1 MNMSDWRKELGGI
14 LEGRARASRAEQ
26 ENAQFD
32 TFLQQV
38 ASPALHEL
46 ADELKRHKRD
56 AQVRTAP
63 AAIQL
68 TVRNGDIEEIAFRVL
83 KRSVPNGIVPYAEVR
98 LRKGLRLVK
107 TESVLRDTPAVA
119 TIEEVCRDDV
129 IQCFLK
135 HYRMVLDAEQA

>member
-14 LEGRARASRAEQ
+14 LEGRTRASRAEQ
-26 ENAQFD
+26 ENAQFE

-38 ASPALHEL
+38 ASPALNEL

-107 TESVLRDTPAVA
+107 TEGVLRDTPAVA
-119 TIEEVCRDDV
+119 TIEEASRDDV